1 MSLDKKKFKAC
12 MILAGLGDVIGFN
25 NGIYEFNNS
34 NEFSI
39 NTIGNNYIDEGSN
52 YSNYIIFDFINTCGF
67 YNCPLPNMTI
77 SDDTIFHIS
86 IAKSLIEFDGN
97 CDGDNLLANIEN
109 NMIKEINTTDKITD
123 MINKYGIGNV
133 TLNSLKKLKSGDKWL
148 KFPYKEQDGG
158 TGGCMRTMCIGLIY
172 PNINQREKL
181 IKLALLSTR
190 ITHNNAIA
198 WLGAITSALFVSL
211 AVSNIEP
218 SNWIFELISLLES
231 TIIDNIVEEN
241 IPNDYVNYIKDKK
254 IFIDKWKKYQQIR
267 FDKYKFR
274 EIKLMMFPNYR
285 SKFYHEMFSFNK
297 NRIYPGAGGDDSV
310 IIAYDALLDAKDNWE
325 KLVVYSMLHVGDS
338 DTTGTIAGA
347 FYGATYGITNIAKIM
362 TKKFNMTSELSNI
375 GSQLYDTSIKLSKN

>member
-1 MSLDKKKFKAC
+1 MSFDKKKFKAC
-12 MILAGLGDVIGFN
+12 MVLAALGDVIGFN

-34 NEFSI
+34 NDFSI
-39 NTIGNNYIDEGSN
+39 NTIGDNYIVEGSH

-77 SDDTIFHIS
+77 SDDTIFHLS
-86 IAKSLIEFDGN
+86 MAKAFIESNENNF
-97 CDGDNLLANIEN
+97 LANIEK
-109 NMIKEINTTDKITD
+109 NMIKEINTSEKISEI
-123 MINKYGIGNV
+123 INKYRVGNV
-133 TLNSLKKLKSGDKWL
+133 TLNSLIKLKNGDNWL
-148 KFPYKEQDGG
+148 KFPYKENDGG

-211 AVSNIEP
+211 AINNIEP

-231 TIIDNIVEEN
+231 SVIDNIVEEN

-254 IFIDKWKKYQQIR
+254 IFVDKWKKYQQIR
-267 FDKYKFR
+267 FDKYKFK
-274 EIKLMMFPNYR
+274 EIKLMMMPNYR
-285 SKFYHEMFSFNK
+285 SKFFHDMFHFNK

-310 IIAYDALLDAKDNWE
+310 IIAYDALLDSKDNWE

-347 FYGATYGITNIAKIM
+347 FYGAMYGITNISKRM
-362 TKKFNMTSELSNI
+362 TKKFNMTKELSDI
-375 GSQLYDTSIKLSKN
+375 GLQLYKTSIKLADK

>member
-1 MSLDKKKFKAC
+1 MSFDKKKFKAC
-12 MILAGLGDVIGFN
+12 MVLAALGDVIGFN

-34 NEFSI
+34 NDFSI
-39 NTIGNNYIDEGSN
+39 NTIGDNYIVEGSH

-77 SDDTIFHIS
+77 SDDTIFHLS
-86 IAKSLIEFDGN
+86 MAKAFIESNENNF
-97 CDGDNLLANIEN
+97 LANIEK
-109 NMIKEINTTDKITD
+109 NMIKEINTSEKISEI
-123 MINKYGIGNV
+123 INKYRVGNV
-133 TLNSLKKLKSGDKWL
+133 TLNSLIKLKNGDNWL
-148 KFPYKEQDGG
+148 KFPYKENDGG

-211 AVSNIEP
+211 AINNIEP

-231 TIIDNIVEEN
+231 SIIDNIVEEN

-254 IFIDKWKKYQQIR
+254 IFVDKWKKYQQIR
-267 FDKYKFR
+267 FDKYKFK
-274 EIKLMMFPNYR
+274 EIKLMMMPNYR
-285 SKFYHEMFSFNK
+285 SKFFHDMFHFNK

-310 IIAYDALLDAKDNWE
+310 IIAYDALLDSKDNWE

-347 FYGATYGITNIAKIM
+347 FYGAMYGITNISKRM
-362 TKKFNMTSELSNI
+362 TKKFNMTKELSNI
-375 GSQLYDTSIKLSKN
+375 GLQLYKTSIKLANN

>member
-1 MSLDKKKFKAC
+1 MSFDKKKFKAC
-12 MILAGLGDVIGFN
+12 MVLAALGDVIGFN

-34 NEFSI
+34 NDFSI
-39 NTIGNNYIDEGSN
+39 NTIGDNYIIEGSH

-77 SDDTIFHIS
+77 SDDTIFHLS
-86 IAKSLIEFDGN
+86 MAKAFIESNENNF
-97 CDGDNLLANIEN
+97 LANIEK
-109 NMIKEINTTDKITD
+109 NMIKEINTSEKISEI
-123 MINKYGIGNV
+123 INKYRVGNV
-133 TLNSLKKLKSGDKWL
+133 TLNSLIKLKNGDNWL
-148 KFPYKEQDGG
+148 KFPYKENDGG

-211 AVSNIEP
+211 AINNIEP

-231 TIIDNIVEEN
+231 SIIDNIVEEN

-254 IFIDKWKKYQQIR
+254 IFVDKWKKYQQIR
-267 FDKYKFR
+267 FDKYKFK
-274 EIKLMMFPNYR
+274 EIKLMMMPNYR
-285 SKFYHEMFSFNK
+285 SKFYHDMFHFNN

-310 IIAYDALLDAKDNWE
+310 IIAYDALLDSKDNWE

-347 FYGATYGITNIAKIM
+347 FYGAMYGITNISKRM
-362 TKKFNMTSELSNI
+362 TKKFNMTKELSDI
-375 GSQLYDTSIKLSKN
+375 GLQLYKTSIKLADK

>member
-1 MSLDKKKFKAC
+1 MSLDKNKFKAC

-86 IAKSLIEFDGN
+86 IAKALIE
-97 CDGDNLLANIEN
+97 GDDKDNNLLANIEK
-109 NMIKEINTTDKITD
+109 NMIKEINTSDKITD

-133 TLNSLKKLKSGDKWL
+133 TLNSLKKLKNGDNWL
-148 KFPYKEQDGG
+148 KFPYKELDGG
-158 TGGCMRTMCIGLIY
+158 TGGCMRTMCIGLVY
-172 PNINQREKL
+172 PKINQRDKL

-190 ITHNNAIA
+190 ITHCNAIA
-198 WLGAITSALFVSL
+198 WLGAITCALFVSL
-211 AVSNIEP
+211 AVNNIEP

-254 IFIDKWKKYQQIR
+254 IFVDKWKKYQQIR

-347 FYGATYGITNIAKIM
+347 FYGATYGITKIAKLM
-362 TKKFNMTSELSNI
+362 TKKFNMTSELGDI
-375 GSQLYDTSIKLSKN
+375 GDQLYETSIKFANN

>member
-1 MSLDKKKFKAC
+1 MSFDKKKFKAC
-12 MILAGLGDVIGFN
+12 MVLAALGDVIGFN

-34 NEFSI
+34 NDFSI
-39 NTIGNNYIDEGSN
+39 NTIGDNYIIEGSH
-52 YSNYIIFDFINTCGF
+52 YTNYIIFDFINTCGF

-77 SDDTIFHIS
+77 SDDTIFHLS
-86 IAKSLIEFDGN
+86 MAKTLIESNENNF
-97 CDGDNLLANIEN
+97 LANIEK
-109 NMIKEINTTDKITD
+109 NMIKEINTPDKILD
-123 MINKYGIGNV
+123 MINKYRIGNV
-133 TLNSLKKLKSGDKWL
+133 TLNSLKKLKNGDNWL
-148 KFPYKEQDGG
+148 KFQYKENDGG

-211 AVSNIEP
+211 AINNIEP

-231 TIIDNIVEEN
+231 SIIDNIVEEN

-254 IFIDKWKKYQQIR
+254 IFVDKWKKYQQIR
-267 FDKYKFR
+267 FDKYKFK
-274 EIKLMMFPNYR
+274 EIKLMMMPNYR
-285 SKFYHEMFSFNK
+285 SKFYHDMFHFNK

-310 IIAYDALLDAKDNWE
+310 IIAYDALLDSKDNWE

-347 FYGATYGITNIAKIM
+347 FYGAMYGITNISKRM
-362 TKKFNMTSELSNI
+362 TKKFNMTKELSDI
-375 GSQLYDTSIKLSKN
+375 GLQLYKTSIKLADK

>member
-1 MSLDKKKFKAC
+1 MSLDKNKFKAC

-77 SDDTIFHIS
+77 SDDTVFHIS
-86 IAKSLIEFDGN
+86 IAKALIESDDNEG
-97 CDGDNLLANIEN
+97 NLLTNIEK
-109 NMIKEINTTDKITD
+109 NMIKEINTADKITD

-133 TLNSLKKLKSGDKWL
+133 TLNSLKKIKNGDNWL
-148 KFPYKEQDGG
+148 KFSYKEHDGG

-198 WLGAITSALFVSL
+198 WLGAITSALFVAL
-211 AVSNIEP
+211 AVNNIEP

-254 IFIDKWKKYQQIR
+254 IFVDKWKKYQQIR

-297 NRIYPGAGGDDSV
+297 NKIYPGAGGDDSV

-347 FYGATYGITNIAKIM
+347 FYGATYGITKIAKLM
-362 TKKFNMTSELSNI
+362 TKKFNMAGELSDI
-375 GSQLYDTSIKLSKN
+375 GAQLYKTSIKLSNK

>member
-12 MILAGLGDVIGFN
+12 MVLAALGDVIGFN

-34 NEFSI
+34 NDFSI
-39 NTIGNNYIDEGSN
+39 NTIGDNYIIEGSH

-77 SDDTIFHIS
+77 SDDTIFHLS
-86 IAKSLIEFDGN
+86 MAKAFIESNENNF
-97 CDGDNLLANIEN
+97 LANIEK
-109 NMIKEINTTDKITD
+109 NMIKEINTSEKISEI
-123 MINKYGIGNV
+123 INKYRVGNV
-133 TLNSLKKLKSGDKWL
+133 TLNSLIKLKNGDNWL
-148 KFPYKEQDGG
+148 KFPYKENDGG

-211 AVSNIEP
+211 AINNIEP

-231 TIIDNIVEEN
+231 SVIDNIVEEN

-254 IFIDKWKKYQQIR
+254 IFVDKWKKYQQIR
-267 FDKYKFR
+267 FDKYKFK
-274 EIKLMMFPNYR
+274 EIKLMMMPNYR
-285 SKFYHEMFSFNK
+285 SKFFHDMFHFNK

-310 IIAYDALLDAKDNWE
+310 IIAYDALLDSKDNWE

-347 FYGATYGITNIAKIM
+347 FYGAMYGITNISKRM
-362 TKKFNMTSELSNI
+362 TKKFNMTKELSYI
-375 GSQLYDTSIKLSKN
+375 GLQLYKTSIKLADK

>member
-1 MSLDKKKFKAC
+1 MSFDKKKFKAC
-12 MILAGLGDVIGFN
+12 MVLAALGDVIGFN

-34 NEFSI
+34 NDFSI
-39 NTIGNNYIDEGSN
+39 NTIGDNYIVEGSH

-77 SDDTIFHIS
+77 SDDTIFHLS
-86 IAKSLIEFDGN
+86 MAKAFIESNENNF
-97 CDGDNLLANIEN
+97 LANIEK
-109 NMIKEINTTDKITD
+109 NMIKEINTSEKISEI
-123 MINKYGIGNV
+123 INKYRVGNV
-133 TLNSLKKLKSGDKWL
+133 TLNSLIKLKNGDNWL
-148 KFPYKEQDGG
+148 KFPYKENDGG

-211 AVSNIEP
+211 AINNIEP

-231 TIIDNIVEEN
+231 SVIDNIVEEN

-254 IFIDKWKKYQQIR
+254 IFVDKWKKYQQIR
-267 FDKYKFR
+267 FDKYKFK
-274 EIKLMMFPNYR
+274 EIKLMMMPNYR
-285 SKFYHEMFSFNK
+285 SKFFHDMFHFNK

-310 IIAYDALLDAKDNWE
+310 IIAYDALLDSKDNWE

-347 FYGATYGITNIAKIM
+347 FYGAMYGITNISKRM
-362 TKKFNMTSELSNI
+362 TKKFNMTKELSDI
-375 GSQLYDTSIKLSKN
+375 GSQLYQTSIKLSDK

>member
-12 MILAGLGDVIGFN
+12 MVLAALGDVIGFN

-34 NEFSI
+34 NDFSI
-39 NTIGNNYIDEGSN
+39 NTIGDNYIVEGSH

-77 SDDTIFHIS
+77 SDDTIFHLS
-86 IAKSLIEFDGN
+86 MAKAFIESNENNF
-97 CDGDNLLANIEN
+97 LANIEK
-109 NMIKEINTTDKITD
+109 NMIKEINTSEKISEI
-123 MINKYGIGNV
+123 INKYRVGNV
-133 TLNSLKKLKSGDKWL
+133 TLNSLIKLKNGDNWL
-148 KFPYKEQDGG
+148 KFPYKENDGG

-211 AVSNIEP
+211 AINNIEP

-231 TIIDNIVEEN
+231 SIIDNIVEEN

-254 IFIDKWKKYQQIR
+254 IFVDKWKKYQQIR
-267 FDKYKFR
+267 FDKYKFK
-274 EIKLMMFPNYR
+274 EIKLMMMPNYR
-285 SKFYHEMFSFNK
+285 SKFFHDMFHFNK

-310 IIAYDALLDAKDNWE
+310 IIAYDALLDSKDNWE

-347 FYGATYGITNIAKIM
+347 FYGAMYGITNISKRM
-362 TKKFNMTSELSNI
+362 TKKFNMTKELSDI
-375 GSQLYDTSIKLSKN
+375 GLQLYKTSIKLADK

>member
-1 MSLDKKKFKAC
+1 MSFDKKKFKAC
-12 MILAGLGDVIGFN
+12 MVLAGLGDVIGFN

-34 NEFSI
+34 NDFSI
-39 NTIGNNYIDEGSN
+39 NTIGDNYIIEGSH

-77 SDDTIFHIS
+77 SDDTIFHLS
-86 IAKSLIEFDGN
+86 IAKALIESN
-97 CDGDNLLANIEN
+97 ENNLLANIEK
-109 NMIKEINTTDKITD
+109 NMIKEINTPDKILD
-123 MINKYGIGNV
+123 MINKYRIGNV
-133 TLNSLKKLKSGDKWL
+133 TLNSLKKLKNGDNWL
-148 KFPYKEQDGG
+148 KFSYKENDGG

-211 AVSNIEP
+211 AINKIEP

-231 TIIDNIVEEN
+231 SIIDNIVEEN

-254 IFIDKWKKYQQIR
+254 IFVDKWKKYQQIR
-267 FDKYKFR
+267 FDKYKFK
-274 EIKLMMFPNYR
+274 EIKLMMMPNYR
-285 SKFYHEMFSFNK
+285 SKFYHDMFHFNK

-310 IIAYDALLDAKDNWE
+310 IIAYDALLDSKDDWE

-347 FYGATYGITNIAKIM
+347 FYGAFYGITNISKRM
-362 TKKFNMTSELSNI
+362 TKKFNMTKELSNI
-375 GSQLYDTSIKLSKN
+375 GLQLYETSIKLADK

>member
-1 MSLDKKKFKAC
+1 MSFDKKKFKAC
-12 MILAGLGDVIGFN
+12 MVLAALGDVIGFN

-34 NEFSI
+34 NDFSI
-39 NTIGNNYIDEGSN
+39 NTIGDNYIIEGSH

-77 SDDTIFHIS
+77 SDDTIFHLS
-86 IAKSLIEFDGN
+86 MAKAFIESNENNF
-97 CDGDNLLANIEN
+97 LANIEK
-109 NMIKEINTTDKITD
+109 NMIKEINTSEKISEI
-123 MINKYGIGNV
+123 INKYRVGNV
-133 TLNSLKKLKSGDKWL
+133 TLNSLIKLKNGDNWL
-148 KFPYKEQDGG
+148 KFPYKENDGG

-211 AVSNIEP
+211 AINNIEP

-231 TIIDNIVEEN
+231 SIIDNIVEEN

-254 IFIDKWKKYQQIR
+254 IFVDKWKKYQQIR
-267 FDKYKFR
+267 FDKYKFK
-274 EIKLMMFPNYR
+274 EIKLMMMPNYR
-285 SKFYHEMFSFNK
+285 SKFYHDMFHFNK

-310 IIAYDALLDAKDNWE
+310 IIAYDALLDSKDNWE

-347 FYGATYGITNIAKIM
+347 FYGAMYGINNISKRM
-362 TKKFNMTSELSNI
+362 TKKFNMTKELSDI
-375 GSQLYDTSIKLSKN
+375 GLQLYKTSIKLADK

>member
-1 MSLDKKKFKAC
+1 MSFDKKKFKAC
-12 MILAGLGDVIGFN
+12 MVLAALGDVIGFN

-34 NEFSI
+34 NDFSI
-39 NTIGNNYIDEGSN
+39 NTIGDNYIIEGSH

-77 SDDTIFHIS
+77 SDDTIFHLS
-86 IAKSLIEFDGN
+86 MAKAFIESNENNF
-97 CDGDNLLANIEN
+97 LANIEK
-109 NMIKEINTTDKITD
+109 NMIKEINTSEKISEI
-123 MINKYGIGNV
+123 INKYRVGNV
-133 TLNSLKKLKSGDKWL
+133 TLNSLIKLKNGDNWL
-148 KFPYKEQDGG
+148 KFPYKENDGG

-211 AVSNIEP
+211 AINNIEP

-231 TIIDNIVEEN
+231 SVIDNIVEEN

-254 IFIDKWKKYQQIR
+254 IFVDKWKKYQQIR
-267 FDKYKFR
+267 FDKYKFK
-274 EIKLMMFPNYR
+274 EIKLMMMPNYR
-285 SKFYHEMFSFNK
+285 SKFFHDMFHFNK

-310 IIAYDALLDAKDNWE
+310 IIAYDALLDSKDNWE

-347 FYGATYGITNIAKIM
+347 FYGAMYGITNISKRM
-362 TKKFNMTSELSNI
+362 TKKFNMTKELSNI
-375 GSQLYDTSIKLSKN
+375 GLQLYKTSIKLADK